1 MTRVAV
7 AAPHKAAVAAAEEA
21 VAEGGNALDAAL
33 AAAALLVVAYPHQCA
48 LGGDLTALVRDP
60 DGEVTAV
67 LSLGAAPAAVD
78 AEALRAETGSRLSRQ
93 AQQVTTGGAE
103 SAAVVGRMP
112 KQGALAVTVPGI
124 VAGWSELAGL
134 GATLGLRAPLLRAA
148 AAAADGVEVAPGLA
162 RAIADRAEAVEADPG
177 LRAVFTDD
185 GVGLSAGSTLRQPE
199 LAATLEQLAHD
210 PTQMYTGGIA
220 AALVAFL
227 QEGGSAMSTSDFAH
241 HTAERPEP
249 LTQTDGEV
257 TWWAAPPPSQ
267 GATVLALLGA
277 DPPSAA
283 VDLTGAVGGLG
294 RPPGPLARARAA
306 QAARAAYLGDPR
318 GGEVDVAA
326 MLDPG
331 AAPAAASPPRGTG
344 DTVAITAVDDEGRS
358 VALIQSVFQT
368 FGAGLLEPRTGI
380 VLHNRGS
387 AFSLVPGHPAEIG
400 PGRRP
405 PHTLC
410 PLLGERVPAAASGA
424 NGAEAASGA
433 PAAPA
438 PTSAPARAA
447 IGCQGGSAQPLI
459 LSQVAAAAVD
469 PAAALDA
476 ALARPRWVVGDRE
489 LGYETETVLVE
500 PGAEEVLA
508 PELDLPD
515 APPLVT
521 GAAREDRCGHVQIA
535 RDLGAGKL
543 EAAADPRADGR
554 GVVTQSPKESA

>member
-1 MTRVAV
+1 MTAVAV
-7 AAPHKAAVAAAEEA
+7 AAPHPLAVMAAEEA

-48 LGGDLTALVRDP
+48 LGGDLTALVRNP

-78 AEALRAETGSRLSRQ
+78 AEALRAETGSRLLRQ
-93 AQQVTTGGAE
+93 ARQVATGGE
-103 SAAVVGRMP
+103 GSADAVGRMP

-162 RAIADRAEAVEADPG
+162 RAIVDRAEAVEADPG

-185 GVGLSAGSTLRQPE
+185 GVGLSASAILRQPE

-210 PTQMYTGGIA
+210 PTQMYAGAIA

-227 QEGGSAMSTSDFAH
+227 QEGGSGMSTSDFAH
-241 HTAERPEP
+241 HTAERPAP
-249 LTQTDGEV
+249 LTQTEGEV

-267 GATVLALLGA
+267 GATVLALLGPGA
-277 DPPSAA
+277 ATDAAGPSGAPALA
-283 VDLTGAVGGLG
+283 VDLTSAIGGSD

-318 GGEVDVAA
+318 AGEIDVDA
-326 MLDPG
+326 MIDPG
-331 AAPAAASPPRGTG
+331 AAPAAASPARGTG
-344 DTVAITAVDDEGRS
+344 DTVAITAVDEEGRS

-410 PLLGERVPAAASGA
+410 PLLGERG
-424 NGAEAASGA
+424 E
-433 PAAPA
+433 
-438 PTSAPARAA
+438 TRAA

-469 PAAALDA
+469 PVAALDA

-489 LGYETETVLVE
+489 LGYESETILVE
-500 PGAEEVLA
+500 PGAEAALA

-535 RDLGAGKL
+535 RVPGAGKL

-554 GVVTQSPKESA
+554 GVVTQPRKESA